1 MRSRQTSRRRRLY
14 EESDVESVSVVDK
27 MTGSTRLSLDSVDDQ
42 IDSYIIKFEAE
53 AAEAAESE
61 EEMIFEALSSA
72 GRF

>member
-42 IDSYIIKFEAE
+42 IDSYIIKLLPLQ
-53 AAEAAESE
+53 
-61 EEMIFEALSSA
+61 MMRLLSPKTA
-72 GRF
+72 QR